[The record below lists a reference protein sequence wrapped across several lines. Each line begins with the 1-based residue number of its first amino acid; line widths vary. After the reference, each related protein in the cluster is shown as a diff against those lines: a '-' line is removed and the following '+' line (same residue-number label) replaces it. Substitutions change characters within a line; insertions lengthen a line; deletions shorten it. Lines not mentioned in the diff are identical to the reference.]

1 MGQSLPFTIGEP
13 DHLTRIHMKLT
24 LQDSGFAV
32 TEEDEA
38 LTILHAPI
46 GEHDWRAVLRQR
58 SGSSLVARQRYA
70 GDRLHHHGLANHG
83 TADRPSPSDA
93 AAFLE
98 PHDADP
104 VGLVPAQDMIADLVF
119 TYVKSDVP
127 AACALEHQHG
137 TRCELRSR

>member
-13 DHLTRIHMKLT
+13 DHLTRIHMKLA

-32 TEEDEA
+32 AEEDEA
-38 LTILHAPI
+38 LVISGWPI

-58 SGSSLVARQRYA
+58 SGSGLVDGQRNA
-70 GDRLHHHGLANHG
+70 GDRLHHHG
-83 TADRPSPSDA
+83 TADRPLPSDI
-93 AAFLE
+93 AAFRE

-104 VGLVPAQDMIADLVF
+104 VALVRAQDMIADLVF
-119 TYVKSDVP
+119 TYVNSDVP